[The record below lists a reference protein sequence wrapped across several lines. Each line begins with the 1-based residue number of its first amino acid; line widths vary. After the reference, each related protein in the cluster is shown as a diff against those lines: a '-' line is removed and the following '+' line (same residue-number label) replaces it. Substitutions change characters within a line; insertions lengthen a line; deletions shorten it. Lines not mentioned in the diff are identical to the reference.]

1 MNYPKEHFNQVLN
14 KWISDLDQLS
24 LAQLVINPSIDSWS
38 MGQLYNHMLSETKHY
53 FEQIRI
59 CLSTNDNM
67 NEEASAEGKIML
79 YNDSFPDERIQGA
92 PSHAPIPQPE
102 NTEQLRDGLI
112 QLQNEMNSLTFEIS
126 QTNYQGKSRHPG
138 LNYFSA
144 AEWLQFA
151 EMHFRHHEK
160 QKLRIASFLNSGK
173 IVH

>member
-1 MNYPKEHFNQVLN
+1 MNHPKEQFSRVLD

-24 LAQLVINPSIDSWS
+24 LPQLLAKPAMNSWS
-38 MGQLYNHMLSETKHY
+38 MGQLYNHMLSETNHY

-92 PSHAPIPQPE
+92 PSHAHIPQPE
-102 NTEQLRDGLI
+102 NTKQLRAGLI
-112 QLQNEMNSLTFEIS
+112 QLQKEMNRLAFEIS
-126 QTNYQGKSRHPG
+126 QTSYRGKSQHPG

-144 AEWLQFA
+144 TEWLQFA

-160 QKLRIASFLNSGK
+160 QKLRIATFLNSGK